1 MVTKSELKY
10 IQSLSDKK
18 VRLETGCFIAEGVK
32 LVGEMIA
39 AGYPLKAVY
48 ALDSWES
55 PDTSIEVNRVEAFE
69 LEKMSLLQTPNQVLA
84 VALMPQKTKEIDVAG
99 QLTIVLDGIQDP
111 GNLGTIIRTADW
123 FGIEQIVAS
132 EDTADV
138 YNPKVIGATMGSFM
152 RVSVSYKNLAAWLPT
167 IKLPVYGALLEGE
180 NVFTTKVPKQ
190 GLLVIG
196 SEGKGLSRLVQENC
210 DAILS
215 IPIARDT
222 ESLNAGIAA
231 SVALYEVSK
240 ARIKNIK

>member
-55 PDTSIEVNRVEAFE
+55 PDTTLEVTRIEAFE
-69 LEKMSLLQTPNQVLA
+69 LEKMSVLQTPNQVLA
-84 VALMPQKTKEIDVAG
+84 VAIMPQKKETLDLAG
-99 QLTIVLDGIQDP
+99 PLTIVLDGIQDP
-111 GNLGTIIRTADW
+111 GNMGTIIRTADW
-123 FGIEQIVAS
+123 FGITQIVAS
-132 EDTADV
+132 EDTV
-138 YNPKVIGATMGSFM
+138 EIYNPKVIGATMGSFM
-152 RVSVSYKNLAAWLPT
+152 RVSVTYKNLAEWMPT

-180 NVFTTKVPKQ
+180 NVFTIKTPQK

-196 SEGKGLSRLVQENC
+196 SEGKGIREN
-210 DAILS
+210 ILELITHPVT
-215 IPIARDT
+215 IPKIGEA

-231 SVALYEVSK
+231 GIIVAQLT
-240 ARIKNIK
+240 R

>member
-39 AGYPLKAVY
+39 TGYPLKAVY

-55 PDTSIEVNRVEAFE
+55 PDTSIEVTRIEAFE
-69 LEKMSLLQTPNQVLA
+69 LEKMSMLQTPNQVLA
-84 VALMPQKTKEIDVAG
+84 VAMMPQQIKALDLTG
-99 QLTIVLDGIQDP
+99 QLTLVLDGIQDP
-111 GNLGTIIRTADW
+111 GNMGTIIRTADW
-123 FGIEQIVAS
+123 FGIRQIVAS

-152 RVSVSYKNLAAWLPT
+152 RVSVTYKHLADWMPT
-167 IKLPVYGALLEGE
+167 VKLPVYGALLAGE
-180 NVFTTKVPKQ
+180 NIFTTKAPNG

-196 SEGKGLSRLVQENC
+196 SEGKGIREN
-210 DAILS
+210 ILDQITHPVT
-215 IPIARDT
+215 IPKIGGA
-222 ESLNAGIAA
+222 ESLNAGVAAGIIIAQ
-231 SVALYEVSK
+231 LT
-240 ARIKNIK
+240 R

>member
-55 PDTSIEVNRVEAFE
+55 PDATLEVIRIEAFE
-69 LEKMSLLQTPNQVLA
+69 LEKMSMLQTPNQVLA
-84 VALMPQKTKEIDVAG
+84 VAMMPQKKETLDLAG
-99 QLTIVLDGIQDP
+99 PLTIVLDGIQDP
-111 GNLGTIIRTADW
+111 GNMGTIIRTADW
-123 FGIEQIVAS
+123 FGITQIVAS
-132 EDTADV
+132 EDTVDV

-152 RVSVSYKNLAAWLPT
+152 RVSVTYKNLADWMPT

-180 NVFTTKVPKQ
+180 NVFTIKTPQK

-196 SEGKGLSRLVQENC
+196 SEGKGIREN
-210 DAILS
+210 ILDFITHPVT
-215 IPIARDT
+215 IPKIGEA

-231 SVALYEVSK
+231 GIIVAQLT
-240 ARIKNIK
+240 R

>member
-55 PDTSIEVNRVEAFE
+55 PDTSIEVTRIEAFE
-69 LEKMSLLQTPNQVLA
+69 LEKMSMLQTPNQVLA
-84 VALMPQKTKEIDVAG
+84 VAMMPQKKETLNLAG
-99 QLTIVLDGIQDP
+99 PLTIVLDGIQDP
-111 GNLGTIIRTADW
+111 GNMGTIIRTADW
-123 FGIEQIVAS
+123 FGITQIVAS
-132 EDTADV
+132 EDTVDV

-152 RVSVSYKNLAAWLPT
+152 RVSVTYKNLADWMPT

-180 NVFTTKVPKQ
+180 NVFTIKTPQK

-196 SEGKGLSRLVQENC
+196 SEGKGIREN
-210 DAILS
+210 ILDFITHPVT
-215 IPIARDT
+215 IPKTGGA

-231 SVALYEVSK
+231 GIIVAQLT
-240 ARIKNIK
+240 R

>member
-32 LVGEMIA
+32 MVGEMIA

-55 PDTSIEVNRVEAFE
+55 PDTSLEVTRIEAFE
-69 LEKMSLLQTPNQVLA
+69 LEKMSMLQTPNQVLA
-84 VALMPQKTKEIDVAG
+84 VAMMPHKKEVLNLEG
-99 QLTIVLDGIQDP
+99 PLTIVLDGIQDP
-111 GNLGTIIRTADW
+111 GNMGTIIRTADW
-123 FGIEQIVAS
+123 FGITQIVAS
-132 EDTADV
+132 EDTVDV

-152 RVSVSYKNLAAWLPT
+152 RVSVTYKNLAEWIPT
-167 IKLPVYGALLEGE
+167 VKLPVYGALLEGE
-180 NVFTTKVPKQ
+180 NVFTIKTPQK

-196 SEGKGLSRLVQENC
+196 SEGKGIRENILEFITHPVTIPKIG
-210 DAILS
+210 DA
-215 IPIARDT
+215 

-231 SVALYEVSK
+231 GIIVAQLT
-240 ARIKNIK
+240 R

>member
-55 PDTSIEVNRVEAFE
+55 PDATLEVTRIEAFE
-69 LEKMSLLQTPNQVLA
+69 LEKMSMLQTPNQVLA
-84 VALMPQKTKEIDVAG
+84 VAMMPQKKETLDLAG
-99 QLTIVLDGIQDP
+99 PLTIVLDGIQDP
-111 GNLGTIIRTADW
+111 GNMGTIIRTADW
-123 FGIEQIVAS
+123 FGITQIVAS
-132 EDTADV
+132 EDTVDV
-138 YNPKVIGATMGSFM
+138 FNPKVIGATMGSFM
-152 RVSVSYKNLAAWLPT
+152 RVSVTYKNLADWMPT
-167 IKLPVYGALLEGE
+167 VKLPVYGALLEGE
-180 NVFTTKVPKQ
+180 NVFTIKTPQK

-196 SEGKGLSRLVQENC
+196 SEGKGIREN
-210 DAILS
+210 ILDLITHPVT
-215 IPIARDT
+215 IPKIGEA

-231 SVALYEVSK
+231 GIIVAQLT
-240 ARIKNIK
+240 R

>member
-39 AGYPLKAVY
+39 EGYQLKAVY

-55 PDTSIEVNRVEAFE
+55 PDASIEVNRVEAFE
-69 LEKMSLLQTPNQVLA
+69 LAKMSLLQTPNQVLA
-84 VALMPQKTKEIDVAG
+84 VALVPQKTKEIDVAG
-99 QLTIVLDGIQDP
+99 QLIIVLDGIQDP

-123 FGIEQIVAS
+123 FGIQQIVAS
-132 EDTADV
+132 EDTVDV

-152 RVSVSYKNLAAWLPT
+152 RVQVSYKNLAAWLPT

-180 NVFTTKVPKQ
+180 NIFTTKVPEQ

-196 SEGKGLSRLVQENC
+196 SEGKGIRENIT
-210 DAILS
+210 DFITHPVT
-215 IPIARDT
+215 IPKTGGA
-222 ESLNAGIAA
+222 ESLNASIAA
-231 SVALYEVSK
+231 GIIVAQLT
-240 ARIKNIK
+240 R

>member
-55 PDTSIEVNRVEAFE
+55 PDATLEVTRIEAFE
-69 LEKMSLLQTPNQVLA
+69 LEKMSMLQTPNQVLA
-84 VALMPQKTKEIDVAG
+84 VAMMPQKKETLDLAG
-99 QLTIVLDGIQDP
+99 PLTIVLDGIQDP
-111 GNLGTIIRTADW
+111 GNMGTIIRTADW
-123 FGIEQIVAS
+123 FGITQIVAS
-132 EDTADV
+132 EDTVDV

-152 RVSVSYKNLAAWLPT
+152 RVSVTYKNLADWMPT
-167 IKLPVYGALLEGE
+167 VKLPVYGALLEGE
-180 NVFTTKVPKQ
+180 NVFTIKTHQK

-196 SEGKGLSRLVQENC
+196 SEGKGIREN
-210 DAILS
+210 ILDLITHPVT
-215 IPIARDT
+215 IPKIGEA

-231 SVALYEVSK
+231 GIIVAQLT
-240 ARIKNIK
+240 R

>member
-55 PDTSIEVNRVEAFE
+55 PDPSIEVNRIEAFE

-84 VALMPQKTKEIDVAG
+84 VAVMPQNKEVLNLAG
-99 QLTIVLDGIQDP
+99 PLTIVLDGIQDP
-111 GNLGTIIRTADW
+111 GNMGTIIRSADW
-123 FGIEQIVAS
+123 FGITQIVAS
-132 EDTADV
+132 EDTVDV

-152 RVSVSYKNLAAWLPT
+152 RVSVVYKNLQEWIPT

-180 NVFTTKVPKQ
+180 NVFTTKTPQK

-196 SEGKGLSRLVQENC
+196 SEGKGIRENIIDFITHPVTIPKIG
-210 DAILS
+210 DA
-215 IPIARDT
+215 
-222 ESLNAGIAA
+222 ESLNAGVAA
-231 SVALYEVSK
+231 GIIVAQLT
-240 ARIKNIK
+240 R

>member
-1 MVTKSELKY
+1 
-10 IQSLSDKK
+10 LSDKK

-55 PDTSIEVNRVEAFE
+55 PDPSIEVNRIEAFE

-84 VALMPQKTKEIDVAG
+84 VAVMPQNKEVLNLAG
-99 QLTIVLDGIQDP
+99 PLTIVLDGIQDP
-111 GNLGTIIRTADW
+111 GNMGTIIRSADW
-123 FGIEQIVAS
+123 FGITQIVAS
-132 EDTADV
+132 EDTVDV

-152 RVSVSYKNLAAWLPT
+152 RVSVVYKNLQEWIPT

-180 NVFTTKVPKQ
+180 NVFTTKTPQK

-196 SEGKGLSRLVQENC
+196 SEGKGIRENIIDFITHPVTIPKIG
-210 DAILS
+210 DA
-215 IPIARDT
+215 
-222 ESLNAGIAA
+222 ESLNAGVAA
-231 SVALYEVSK
+231 GIIVAQLT
-240 ARIKNIK
+240 R

>member
-39 AGYPLKAVY
+39 AGYPLKTVY

-55 PDTSIEVNRVEAFE
+55 PDATLEVTRIEAFE
-69 LEKMSLLQTPNQVLA
+69 LEKMSMLQTPNQVLA
-84 VALMPQKTKEIDVAG
+84 VAMMPQKKETLNLAG
-99 QLTIVLDGIQDP
+99 PLTIVLDGIQDP
-111 GNLGTIIRTADW
+111 GNMGTIIRTADW
-123 FGIEQIVAS
+123 FGITQIVAS
-132 EDTADV
+132 EDTVDV

-152 RVSVSYKNLAAWLPT
+152 RVSVTYKNLADWMPT

-180 NVFTTKVPKQ
+180 NVFTIKTPQK

-196 SEGKGLSRLVQENC
+196 SEGKGIREN
-210 DAILS
+210 ILDFITHPVT
-215 IPIARDT
+215 IPKIGEA

-231 SVALYEVSK
+231 GIIVAQLT
-240 ARIKNIK
+240 R

>member
-18 VRLETGCFIAEGVK
+18 VRLESGCFIAEGVK

-48 ALDSWES
+48 ALDSWVS
-55 PDTSIEVNRVEAFE
+55 PDATLEVTRIEAFE

-84 VALMPQKTKEIDVAG
+84 VARMPQNTNPIELAG

-123 FGIEQIVAS
+123 FGIPQIVAS
-132 EDTADV
+132 EDTVDV
-138 YNPKVIGATMGSFM
+138 YNPKVIGASMGSFM
-152 RVSVSYKNLAAWLPT
+152 RVQVHYKNLAAWMPT
-167 IKLPVYGALLEGE
+167 VKLPVYGALLEGE
-180 NVFTTKVPKQ
+180 NIFTTKAPNG

-196 SEGKGLSRLVQENC
+196 SEGKGIRENII
-210 DAILS
+210 DFVTHPVT
-215 IPIARDT
+215 IPKTGGA

-231 SVALYEVSK
+231 GIIIAQLT
-240 ARIKNIK
+240 R

>member
-55 PDTSIEVNRVEAFE
+55 PDASIEVNRIEAFE

-84 VALMPQKTKEIDVAG
+84 VAMMPQKEQSLDLTG
-99 QLTIVLDGIQDP
+99 QLTLVLDGIQDP
-111 GNLGTIIRTADW
+111 GNMGTIIRTADW
-123 FGIEQIVAS
+123 FGIRQIVAS

-152 RVSVSYKNLAAWLPT
+152 RVSVTYKNLADWMPT
-167 IKLPVYGALLEGE
+167 VKLPVYGALLEGE
-180 NVFTTKVPKQ
+180 NIFTTKAVKQ

-196 SEGKGLSRLVQENC
+196 SEGKGIRENMM
-210 DAILS
+210 DFITHPVT
-215 IPIARDT
+215 IPKTGGA
-222 ESLNAGIAA
+222 ESLNAGVAAGILIAQ
-231 SVALYEVSK
+231 LT
-240 ARIKNIK
+240 R

>member
-55 PDTSIEVNRVEAFE
+55 PDPSIEVTRIEAFE
-69 LEKMSLLQTPNQVLA
+69 LEKMSMLQTPNQVLA
-84 VALMPQKTKEIDVAG
+84 VAMMPHKKEVFNLEG
-99 QLTIVLDGIQDP
+99 PLTIVLDGIQDP
-111 GNLGTIIRTADW
+111 GNMGTIIRTADW
-123 FGIEQIVAS
+123 FGITQIVAS
-132 EDTADV
+132 EDTVDV

-152 RVSVSYKNLAAWLPT
+152 RVSVTYKNLAEWLPT

-180 NVFTTKVPKQ
+180 NVFTIKTPQK

-196 SEGKGLSRLVQENC
+196 SEGKGIREN
-210 DAILS
+210 ILEFITHPVT
-215 IPIARDT
+215 IPKTGGA

-231 SVALYEVSK
+231 GIIVAQLT
-240 ARIKNIK
+240 R

>member
-32 LVGEMIA
+32 MVGEMIA

-55 PDTSIEVNRVEAFE
+55 PDTSLEVTRIEAFE
-69 LEKMSLLQTPNQVLA
+69 LEKMSMLQTPNQVLA
-84 VALMPQKTKEIDVAG
+84 VAMMPHKKEVLNLEG
-99 QLTIVLDGIQDP
+99 PLTIVLDGIQDP
-111 GNLGTIIRTADW
+111 GNMGTIIRTADW
-123 FGIEQIVAS
+123 FGITQIVAS
-132 EDTADV
+132 EDTVDV

-152 RVSVSYKNLAAWLPT
+152 RVQVSYKNLAAWLPT

-180 NVFTTKVPKQ
+180 NVFTIKTPQK

-196 SEGKGLSRLVQENC
+196 SEGKGIRENIIDFVTHPVTIPKIG
-210 DAILS
+210 DA
-215 IPIARDT
+215 

-231 SVALYEVSK
+231 GIIVAQLT
-240 ARIKNIK
+240 R

>member
-55 PDTSIEVNRVEAFE
+55 PDTSLEVTRIEAFE
-69 LEKMSLLQTPNQVLA
+69 LEKMSMLQTPNQVLA
-84 VALMPQKTKEIDVAG
+84 VAMMPHKKEVLNLEG
-99 QLTIVLDGIQDP
+99 PLTIVLDGIQDP
-111 GNLGTIIRTADW
+111 GNMGTIIRTADW
-123 FGIEQIVAS
+123 FGITQIVAS
-132 EDTADV
+132 EDTVDV

-152 RVSVSYKNLAAWLPT
+152 RVSVTYKNLAEWIPT
-167 IKLPVYGALLEGE
+167 VKLPVYGALLEGE
-180 NVFTTKVPKQ
+180 NVFTIKTPQK

-196 SEGKGLSRLVQENC
+196 SEGKGIRENIFEFITHPVTIPKIG
-210 DAILS
+210 DA
-215 IPIARDT
+215 

-231 SVALYEVSK
+231 GIIVAQLT
-240 ARIKNIK
+240 R

>member
-55 PDTSIEVNRVEAFE
+55 PDPSIEVNRIEAFE

-84 VALMPQKTKEIDVAG
+84 VAVMPQNKEVLNLAG
-99 QLTIVLDGIQDP
+99 PLTIVLDGIQDP
-111 GNLGTIIRTADW
+111 GNMGTIIRSADW
-123 FGIEQIVAS
+123 FGITQIVAS
-132 EDTADV
+132 EDTVDV

-152 RVSVSYKNLAAWLPT
+152 RVSVVYKNLEEWIPSV
-167 IKLPVYGALLEGE
+167 KLPVYGALLEGE
-180 NVFTTKVPKQ
+180 NVFTTKTPNG

-196 SEGKGLSRLVQENC
+196 SEGKGIRENIIDFITHPVTIPKIG
-210 DAILS
+210 DA
-215 IPIARDT
+215 
-222 ESLNAGIAA
+222 ESLNAGVAA
-231 SVALYEVSK
+231 GIIVAQLT
-240 ARIKNIK
+240 R

>member
-32 LVGEMIA
+32 LVNEMIA

-55 PDTSIEVNRVEAFE
+55 PDTSIDVTRVEAFE

-84 VALMPQKTKEIDVAG
+84 VAMMPQKPTAIDIAG

-123 FGIEQIVAS
+123 FGITQIVAS
-132 EDTADV
+132 EDTVDV

-152 RVSVSYKNLAAWLPT
+152 RVSVTYKNLQEWMPT
-167 IKLPVYGALLEGE
+167 VKLPVYGALLEGE
-180 NVFTTKVPKQ
+180 NIFTTNAVKE

-196 SEGKGLSRLVQENC
+196 SEGKGIRENILDFITHPVTIPKTG
-210 DAILS
+210 DA
-215 IPIARDT
+215 

-231 SVALYEVSK
+231 GIIVAQLT
-240 ARIKNIK
+240 R

>member
-1 MVTKSELKY
+1 MVSKSELKY

-39 AGYPLKAVY
+39 EGYPLKAVY

-55 PDTSIEVNRVEAFE
+55 PDASIEVTRIEAFE

-84 VALMPQKTKEIDVAG
+84 VAMMPKNTHPIELAG

-123 FGIEQIVAS
+123 FGIPQIVAS
-132 EDTADV
+132 EDTVDV
-138 YNPKVIGATMGSFM
+138 YNPKVIGASMGSFM
-152 RVSVSYKNLAAWLPT
+152 RVQVHYKNLAAWMPT
-167 IKLPVYGALLEGE
+167 VKLPVYGALLEGE
-180 NVFTTKVPKQ
+180 NIFTTKAPNGGV
-190 GLLVIG
+190 LVIG
-196 SEGKGLSRLVQENC
+196 SEGKGIRENII
-210 DAILS
+210 DFVTHPVT
-215 IPIARDT
+215 IPKTGGA

-231 SVALYEVSK
+231 GIIIAQLT
-240 ARIKNIK
+240 R

>member
-48 ALDSWES
+48 ALDSWDS
-55 PDTSIEVNRVEAFE
+55 PDTSIEVTRIEAFE
-69 LEKMSLLQTPNQVLA
+69 LEKMSMLQTPNQVLA
-84 VALMPQKTKEIDVAG
+84 VAMMPQKEVALDLAG
-99 QLTIVLDGIQDP
+99 QLTLVLDGIQDP
-111 GNLGTIIRTADW
+111 GNMGTIIRTADW
-123 FGIEQIVAS
+123 FGIRQIVAS
-132 EDTADV
+132 EDTVDV

-152 RVSVSYKNLAAWLPT
+152 RVSVTYKNLQEWMPT
-167 IKLPVYGALLEGE
+167 VKLPVYGALLEGE
-180 NVFTTKVPKQ
+180 NIFTTNAVKE

-196 SEGKGLSRLVQENC
+196 SEGKGIREN
-210 DAILS
+210 ILDQITHPVT
-215 IPIARDT
+215 IPKTGGA

-231 SVALYEVSK
+231 GIIVAQLT
-240 ARIKNIK
+240 R

>member
-32 LVGEMIA
+32 LVNEMIE

-55 PDTSIEVNRVEAFE
+55 PDTSIEVTRVEAFE

-84 VALMPQKTKEIDVAG
+84 VAMMPQKPTEIDITG

-123 FGIEQIVAS
+123 FGIQQIVAS

-152 RVSVSYKNLAAWLPT
+152 RVSVTYKNLQEWMPT
-167 IKLPVYGALLEGE
+167 VKLPVYGALLEGE
-180 NVFTTKVPKQ
+180 NIFTTNAVKE

-196 SEGKGLSRLVQENC
+196 SEGKGIREN
-210 DAILS
+210 ILDLITYPVT
-215 IPIARDT
+215 IPKIGGA

-231 SVALYEVSK
+231 GVIVAQLT
-240 ARIKNIK
+240 R

>member
-55 PDTSIEVNRVEAFE
+55 PDATLEVTRIEAFE
-69 LEKMSLLQTPNQVLA
+69 LEKMSMLQTPNHVLA
-84 VALMPQKTKEIDVAG
+84 VAMMPQKKETLNLAG
-99 QLTIVLDGIQDP
+99 PLTIVLDGIQDP
-111 GNLGTIIRTADW
+111 GNMGTIIRTADW
-123 FGIEQIVAS
+123 FGITQIVAS
-132 EDTADV
+132 EDTVDV

-152 RVSVSYKNLAAWLPT
+152 RVSVTYKNLADWMPT

-180 NVFTTKVPKQ
+180 NVFTIKTPQK

-196 SEGKGLSRLVQENC
+196 SEGKGIRENILDFITHPVTIPKTG
-210 DAILS
+210 DA
-215 IPIARDT
+215 

-231 SVALYEVSK
+231 GIIVAQLT
-240 ARIKNIK
+240 R

>member
-32 LVGEMIA
+32 MVGEMIA

-55 PDTSIEVNRVEAFE
+55 PDTSLEVTRIEAFE
-69 LEKMSLLQTPNQVLA
+69 LEKMSMLQTPNQVLA
-84 VALMPQKTKEIDVAG
+84 VAMMPQKKETLNLAG
-99 QLTIVLDGIQDP
+99 PLTIVLDGIQDP
-111 GNLGTIIRTADW
+111 GNMGTIIRTADW
-123 FGIEQIVAS
+123 FGITQIVAS
-132 EDTADV
+132 EDTVDV

-152 RVSVSYKNLAAWLPT
+152 RVSVTYKNLADWMPT

-180 NVFTTKVPKQ
+180 NVFTIKTPQK

-196 SEGKGLSRLVQENC
+196 SEGKGIREN
-210 DAILS
+210 ILDFITHPVT
-215 IPIARDT
+215 IPKIGEA

-231 SVALYEVSK
+231 GIIVAQLT
-240 ARIKNIK
+240 R

>member
-55 PDTSIEVNRVEAFE
+55 PDATLEVTRIEAFE
-69 LEKMSLLQTPNQVLA
+69 LEKMSMLQTPNQVLA
-84 VALMPQKTKEIDVAG
+84 VAMMPQKKETLDLAG
-99 QLTIVLDGIQDP
+99 PLTIVLDGIQDP
-111 GNLGTIIRTADW
+111 GNMGTIIRTADW
-123 FGIEQIVAS
+123 FGITQIVAS
-132 EDTADV
+132 EDTVDV

-152 RVSVSYKNLAAWLPT
+152 RVSVTYKNLADWMPT

-180 NVFTTKVPKQ
+180 NVFTIKTPQK

-196 SEGKGLSRLVQENC
+196 GEGKGIREN
-210 DAILS
+210 ILDFITHPVT
-215 IPIARDT
+215 IPKIGEA

-231 SVALYEVSK
+231 GIIVAQLT
-240 ARIKNIK
+240 R

>member
-32 LVGEMIA
+32 MVGEMIA

-55 PDTSIEVNRVEAFE
+55 PDPSIEVTRIEAFE
-69 LEKMSLLQTPNQVLA
+69 LEKMSMLQTPNQVLA
-84 VALMPQKTKEIDVAG
+84 VAMMPHKKEVLNLEG
-99 QLTIVLDGIQDP
+99 PLTIVLDGIQDP
-111 GNLGTIIRTADW
+111 GNMGTIIRTADW
-123 FGIEQIVAS
+123 FGITQIVAS
-132 EDTADV
+132 EDTVDV

-152 RVSVSYKNLAAWLPT
+152 RVSVTYKNLAEWLPT

-180 NVFTTKVPKQ
+180 NVFTIKTPQK

-196 SEGKGLSRLVQENC
+196 SEGKGIRENILEFITHPVTIPKIG
-210 DAILS
+210 DA
-215 IPIARDT
+215 

-231 SVALYEVSK
+231 GIIVAQLT
-240 ARIKNIK
+240 R

>member
-55 PDTSIEVNRVEAFE
+55 PDTSLEVTRIEAFE
-69 LEKMSLLQTPNQVLA
+69 LEKMSMLQTPNQVLA
-84 VALMPQKTKEIDVAG
+84 VAMMPQKKEVLNLEG
-99 QLTIVLDGIQDP
+99 PLTIVLDGIQDP
-111 GNLGTIIRTADW
+111 GNMGTIIRTADW
-123 FGIEQIVAS
+123 FGITQIVAS
-132 EDTADV
+132 EDTVDV

-152 RVSVSYKNLAAWLPT
+152 RVQVSYKNLAAWLPT

-180 NVFTTKVPKQ
+180 NVFTIKSPQK

-196 SEGKGLSRLVQENC
+196 SEGKGIRENII
-210 DAILS
+210 DFVTHPVT
-215 IPIARDT
+215 IPKIGEA

-231 SVALYEVSK
+231 GIIVAQLT
-240 ARIKNIK
+240 R